1 MKLRQELERVDGRAP
16 QKSRSEPDNLIVGKK
31 VAHSDIA
38 GLLSLGVLAFER
50 FVAEL
55 RLLPDSVQM
64 PKVKPQKRN
73 SAQADAMAKT
83 KAAHS
88 IFKMNTD
95 IGQHVL
101 KNPGIAEQ

>member
-1 MKLRQELERVDGRAP
+1 MGGPRRKVDPSPTILSWEKKLPTVTSPVLP
-16 QKSRSEPDNLIVGKK
+16 W
-31 VAHSDIA
+31 
-38 GLLSLGVLAFER
+38 GLSR

-55 RLLPDSVQM
+55 RLLPDLFKM

>member
-1 MKLRQELERVDGRAP
+1 
-16 QKSRSEPDNLIVGKK
+16 
-31 VAHSDIA
+31 
-38 GLLSLGVLAFER
+38 
-50 FVAEL
+50 
-55 RLLPDSVQM
+55 M

>member
-1 MKLRQELERVDGRAP
+1 
-16 QKSRSEPDNLIVGKK
+16 
-31 VAHSDIA
+31 
-38 GLLSLGVLAFER
+38 
-50 FVAEL
+50 
-55 RLLPDSVQM
+55 M
-64 PKVKPQKRN
+64 PKAIKQKKRN
-73 SAQADAMAKT
+73 NAQADAAAKT

>member
-1 MKLRQELERVDGRAP
+1 VNF
-16 QKSRSEPDNLIVGKK
+16 S
-31 VAHSDIA
+31 
-38 GLLSLGVLAFER
+38 
-50 FVAEL
+50 L
-55 RLLPDSVQM
+55 RLPNAAVSDGFFSELLLTAGHLFKM
-64 PKVKPQKRN
+64 PKVQKGKRN
-73 SAQADAMAKT
+73 NAHADAAAKT